1 MEPKGKALKDDMT
14 LTDLDLN
21 SGAMLYFK
29 DRGLQIGWT
38 TVFLSEYAGPLL
50 VYLWISTRPWL
61 FYGKNNIYYLK
72 NECILGV
79 SCLDVF
85 SLPSQAQNSV
95 A

>member
-61 FYGKNNIYYLK
+61 FYGKNYIYILK
-72 NECILGV
+72 IAERKRSSSAL
-79 SCLDVF
+79 
-85 SLPSQAQNSV
+85 
-95 A
+95 